1 MRKKLWWVGVAVL
14 TLALVGQYIG
24 YSSDHPGTVGS
35 AVWAF
40 RPNSFQDVVSNA
52 QTIVQAQVVKVEA
65 GPDIVTKAPA
75 EPGGEDRIP
84 TQRITV
90 SVQSVDKGATTPG
103 QTLVVFRTGG
113 PITTPSA
120 PARGSIPG
128 SDKPETLPPPNAAG
142 GGKGDP
148 NAPAPSRPA
157 PQNNANAPASA
168 GILAFEGVDDDPEYA
183 PGEQYLLALTAGPN
197 DTVRPISPEGRYR
210 INGNTLQAVT
220 DSTVASSVNGL
231 DLATV
236 HAAAQGKAQIQNK
249 PSIQKRITT
258 EPVPG
263 MPTTGIPFL
272 DAALMTAGTIAI
284 IAIVAGF
291 VLKRRRA

>member
-14 TLALVGQYIG
+14 TLALVGQYIV

-40 RPNSFQDVVSNA
+40 QPKSFADVVSNA

-65 GPDIVTKAPA
+65 GPDLVTKAPG

-90 SVQSVDKGATTPG
+90 NVQSVDKGATTPG

-113 PITTPSA
+113 AITTPNA

-128 SDKPETLPPPNAAG
+128 SDTPENLPPPNAAG

-157 PQNNANAPASA
+157 PQSNPNTPASA
-168 GILAFEGVDDDPEYA
+168 GVLAFEVEDDPVYT

-197 DTVRPISPEGRYR
+197 DTLRPVSPEGRYL
-210 INGNTLQAVT
+210 ITGKNTLQAVT
-220 DSTVASSVNGL
+220 DSVVGASVNGT
-231 DLATV
+231 DLATA
-236 HAAAQGKAQIQNK
+236 HAAAQGKTQIQNR
-249 PSIQKRITT
+249 PSVQKRVTT

-272 DAALMTAGTIAI
+272 DAALMTVGTIAI

-291 VLKRRRA
+291 VLRRRRA